1 MTLLDW
7 ALLVGWLGVTLSG
20 FWKGAVRLV
29 FGGGGLVVGL
39 WLALAVENGVAAKL
53 EPLVGI
59 EWIAAVLGRLLPL
72 VACVL
77 VGLVAGWGIE
87 KTLQALHLGWLN
99 RLCGA
104 GLAGTAGLLLL
115 ALFLVTAIRLSPT
128 FEEVA
133 TRSLLAPHLTRM
145 LGWVVSQDDAADVT
159 SAVEQPNTG
168 SAE

>member
-7 ALLVGWLGVTLSG
+7 ALLVVWLGVTLSG

-29 FGGGGLVVGL
+29 FGGGGVIVGV
-39 WLALAVENGVAAKL
+39 WLAVMVGGDAAAAL

-59 EWIAAVLGRLLPL
+59 EWLAVVLGRLLPL

-87 KTLQALHLGWLN
+87 RTLEALHMGWLN

-115 ALFLVTAIRLSPT
+115 SLFLVTAIRLSPT
-128 FEEVA
+128 FEDIA
-133 TRSLLAPHLTRM
+133 SRSLLAPRMARM
-145 LGWVVSQDDAADVT
+145 LGWVASQDAAADAA
-159 SAVEQPNTG
+159 SAGDEPITR
-168 SAE
+168 

>member
-7 ALLVGWLGVTLSG
+7 ALLVVWLGVTLSG

-29 FGGGGLVVGL
+29 FGGGGLIVGL
-39 WLALAVENGVAAKL
+39 WLAVAVGSDAAATL
-53 EPLVGI
+53 EPVIGV

-72 VACVL
+72 VGCVL

-87 KTLQALHLGWLN
+87 RTLQALHLGWLN

-115 ALFLVTAIRLSPT
+115 SVFLVTAIRLSPA

-133 TRSLLAPHLTRM
+133 ARSLLAPHLTRM
-145 LGWVVSQDDAADVT
+145 LGWVASQEAAADAA
-159 SAVEQPNTG
+159 SAVEESITP
-168 SAE
+168 